1 MKERRFPAFVA
12 SILFLLSLAG
22 LARGQTP
29 TGSIAGRVVDSAGA
43 PVSGAVDR
51 DPQPGHRVSDV
62 HPVDRE
68 RFLFD

>member
-1 MKERRFPAFVA
+1 MKERRVPAVVA

-29 TGSIAGRVVDSAGA
+29 FRIDRRPGDRRRRSARVRSRR
-43 PVSGAVDR
+43 R

-62 HPVDRE
+62 HPVERE